1 MLTLPTASINILI
14 VDDTPD
20 NLRLLAKMLEAQG
33 YVVRKSLNGRMALQ
47 SAHRDPPDLI
57 LLDIN
62 MPDMNGY
69 EVCQQLKASAI
80 TQKIPIIFISALDQ
94 INSKLQAFES
104 GGQDYITKPFQE
116 LEVLARVRSQLL
128 IQEQQRQ
135 LRQQNKQLEQAIQVR
150 EKAEA
155 EIRHLN
161 ADLERRVKARTLEI
175 QQALTF
181 EATLK
186 RISDQV
192 RDCLDSQKILQRAVE
207 ELTIVLALDC
217 CNAVFYDPDFPAT
230 RICFQ
235 ASSFDIST
243 RSANAFDVGDAPE
256 VYEQLHHQ
264 QICFAFCQL
273 PSLSQQHEASIL
285 VCPIFDDQVDQLGIL
300 GELWL
305 FKRNY
310 SSFGEMEINLIR
322 QVANQCAIALR
333 QAKLYEAAQAQV
345 TELQRLHQLKD
356 DFLSTIS
363 HELRSPIASMK
374 MVIQL
379 LSNLTQ
385 QEQGLLEQ
393 IAASAAQRDKVEQYL
408 KILRE
413 ECDRELLLIEDLL
426 SLKYIEAGTFAEQ
439 PTQVNCQALLT
450 HLVSTFQPRAHRKGQ
465 QLQAQIADDLPIV
478 SCDLIVLNRI
488 LTELLT
494 NACKYTPR
502 GETITVTAQRVPF
515 DPLVATSTSSLQIAI
530 TNTGVEIPAAE
541 LGHIFDKF
549 YRIPSQDPWK
559 QGGTGLGL
567 TLVKKM
573 VEQIGGTI
581 QATSADNQTCFMI
594 GLTV

>member
-135 LRQQNKQLEQAIQVR
+135 LRQQNQQLEQAIQVR

-175 QQALTF
+175 QQALAF

-192 RDCLDSQKILQRAVE
+192 RDCLNSQEILQRAVE
-207 ELTIVLALDC
+207 ELMLALALDC
-217 CNAVFYDPDFPAT
+217 CNAVFYDSDFSKN
-230 RICFQ
+230 RIYFQ
-235 ASSFDIST
+235 AISPDIAAQST
-243 RSANAFDVGDAPE
+243 NAFDVGDVPE

-264 QICFAFCQL
+264 KVCFAFCQL

-310 SSFGEMEINLIR
+310 SSFGEMEINLAQ

-450 HLVSTFQPRAHRKGQ
+450 HLVSTFQPRAHRQGQ

-478 SCDLIVLNRI
+478 NCDLIVLNRI

-502 GETITVTAQRVPF
+502 GETITVTTQRVPF

>member
-1 MLTLPTASINILI
+1 MLTLSTTSLNILI

-69 EVCQQLKASAI
+69 EVCQELKKSAV
-80 TQKIPIIFISALDQ
+80 TQQIPIIFISALDQ
-94 INSKLQAFES
+94 INNKLQAFES

-135 LRQQNKQLEQAIQVR
+135 LRQQNQRLEQEIQVR
-150 EKAEA
+150 EAAEA

-161 ADLERRVKARTLEI
+161 ADLERRVKARTLEL

-192 RDCLDSQKILQRAVE
+192 RDCLDSHEILQRAVE
-207 ELTIVLALDC
+207 ELTTSLTLEC
-217 CNAVFYDPDFPAT
+217 CHAVFYGSDFPAT
-230 RICFQ
+230 RIYFQ
-235 ASSFDIST
+235 AIAPHVAAST
-243 RSANAFDVGDAPE
+243 INPFNGDDMPE
-256 VYEQLHHQ
+256 VYEQLHYQ
-264 QICFAFCQL
+264 RVYFSFCQL

-285 VCPIFDDQVDQLGIL
+285 VCPIFDDQVEKMGIL

-305 FKRNY
+305 FKHNY
-310 SSFGEMEINLIR
+310 SSFGEMEINLAQ

-379 LSNLTQ
+379 LSTLTQ

-393 IAASAAQRDKVEQYL
+393 IVGSATKRDKVEQYL

-426 SLKYIEAGTFAEQ
+426 SLKYIESGTFTEQ
-439 PTQVNCQALLT
+439 PSQVNCQALLT
-450 HLVSTFQPRAHRKGQ
+450 HLVTTFQPRAQRQGQ
-465 QLQAQIADDLPIV
+465 QLQTQIADDLPTLN
-478 SCDLIVLNRI
+478 CDLILLNRI

-494 NACKYTPR
+494 NACKYTPK
-502 GETITVTAQRVPF
+502 GETITVTAQRVLS
-515 DPLVATSTSSLQIAI
+515 DPLTATPTSLLQIAI

-541 LGHIFDKF
+541 LAHIFDKF

-559 QGGTGLGL
+559 QGGIGLGL
-567 TLVKKM
+567 ALVNKM
-573 VEQIGGTI
+573 VKQLGGTI
-581 QATSADNQTCFMI
+581 QVTSANNQTCFTI